1 MEQLLNKEQLE
12 LCRILS
18 MALRNKKIEK
28 LNPDVDYARVI
39 AIAESHKVTS
49 LLYPAL
55 AESELPENIWNTV
68 DQKAD
73 QTVRQ
78 SYRLLMLDRYV
89 INTLQENGIDAIL
102 LKGCGTAAWYPV
114 PELRKSGDVDL

>member
-102 LKGCGTAAWYPV
+102 LKGCGTAAWYPGV
-114 PELRKSGDVDL
+114 